1 MKILKEK
8 KKMFVIGYER
18 EELNNLNWKILNN
31 IKKNQTIDIDIMCFL
46 LCVLEI
52 DFLNEK

>member
-1 MKILKEK
+1 MRILKEK

-31 IKKNQTIDIDIMCFL
+31 IKKNQTIDIDIMCFY
-46 LCVLEI
+46 CVY
-52 DFLNEK
+52 